1 MFFYLLLFLVSA
13 FLVDFGNRCKK
24 SQGFIIIAIGL
35 MLPVIVATIRGEN
48 VGKDTL
54 EYTSMFN
61 SFMSLDGLQGVLSVI
76 NTELFFIVSCYIAK
90 YTFGIPVVFFCYS
103 FLTILFAY
111 LAVSKFKKEAPV
123 WLGYLL
129 FLFFFYSSSLNIM
142 RQMLAGAYMLYAS
155 TFLLEGKKKKF
166 YVMAGLSVLFHL
178 TALVAGVIIY
188 LIYRISNLEKRKRA
202 LGFMIFYMALI
213 AGFLMVD
220 VMMRYLG
227 NAGFDK
233 GAAYT
238 SDSTIG
244 SSLISVTD
252 VLYSIC
258 LIIVSYESMKKMWV
272 RKINPNFFFLASV
285 ACIVLFCT
293 GYYNQ
298 WLSRMAYYML
308 AFACIY
314 LPLIAMSPKLIR
326 YRSISKLA
334 LFCFGFAYWFY
345 LFVIAGSNLTIP
357 YYTNSGVYFDF

>member
-1 MFFYLLLFLVSA
+1 MLFYLLLFLVSA
-13 FLVDFGNRCKK
+13 FLVNFGNHCKK
-24 SQGFIIIAIGL
+24 SQRFLIVAIGI
-35 MLPVIVATIRGEN
+35 MLPVIVATLRGEN

-61 SFMSLDGLQGVLSVI
+61 SFMSLEGFQGILTVI
-76 NTELFFIVSCYIAK
+76 NTELFFVITCIIAK

-111 LAVSKFKKEAPV
+111 LAVVKYRREAPV
-123 WLGYLL
+123 WLGFLL

-166 YVMAGLSVLFHL
+166 ILMAGLSVLFHL
-178 TALVAGVIIY
+178 TALVAAAIIY
-188 LIYRISNLEKRKRA
+188 VIFRLANVERRKRKVA
-202 LGFMIFYMALI
+202 YMMFYLALI

-227 NAGFDK
+227 SAGFDK

-244 SSLISVTD
+244 GSQISVTD

-258 LIIVSYESMKKMWV
+258 LIAVSYEAMKKMWV

-285 ACIVLFCT
+285 TCIVLFCT

-308 AFACIY
+308 AFACLY
-314 LPLIAMSPKLIR
+314 LPLIAMSPKLKR

-334 LFCFGFAYWFY
+334 IFCFGFAYWFY

-357 YYTNSGVYFDF
+357 YYTNSGIYFDF